1 MPSDQSSDHQ
11 IGQSVGANLRA
22 ARLAKKLTQSQLA
35 SPDFSVSYIS
45 AIERGQ
51 IHPSLRALEIL
62 ARRIGLSSAQLL
74 PGHGQNGAKETSSA
88 QTPLKSEEEVE
99 LELLE
104 AKIAIR
110 QGAVQQAIVQLLGI
124 TSKNLNPRQ
133 QIQLRYLLGWAY
145 AQSAQLQEGE
155 IVLSEALQLA
165 KDSDYYMRAQILN
178 ALGTVYASMHNYTQG
193 LQTHQSCLDLLE
205 KHQPNDPFFLA
216 QVYTNMGQ
224 HYTFLNKF
232 ELAIEMFQRALAVT
246 QELDTRQNLQST
258 YWNMFQF
265 HAASDASPEATL
277 YAYKYLQLQN
287 QHASQLLRSEIYHY
301 LGRAMLKGDA
311 EKAYAYLEN
320 ALQEESVLA
329 DPFTLASVTA
339 QMGEWFLEQNK
350 VAEAQERAEKA
361 DSLTQLFGDTIIRAE
376 TLLLCGR
383 IAYAQ
388 KRYEVGDVHF
398 VTALKML
405 ERLGKREEFSSQS
418 AHYAQLL
425 EERGA
430 TGEALVYFKQAFESR
445 DKIARY
451 PYE

>member
-1 MPSDQSSDHQ
+1 MPSDHSSNYQ

-35 SPDFSVSYIS
+35 NPDFSVSYIS

-62 ARRIGLSSAQLL
+62 ARRLGLSSAQLL
-74 PGHGQNGAKETSSA
+74 PGQNAVKETSS
-88 QTPLKSEEEVE
+88 TYIPLKSEEELE

-104 AKIAIR
+104 AQIAIR
-110 QGAVQQAIVQLLGI
+110 RGSVQQAIAQLPGFS
-124 TSKNLNPRQ
+124 SKDLKPRQ
-133 QIQLRYLLGWAY
+133 QIELRYLLGWAY
-145 AQSAQLQEGE
+145 AQSGQLQEGE
-155 IVLSEALQLA
+155 SVLSEALQLA
-165 KDSDYYMRAQILN
+165 REHDDYMSAQILN
-178 ALGTVYASMHNYTQG
+178 ALGTVYTSMHNYTQG
-193 LQTHQSCLDLLE
+193 LQMYQSCFDLLE

-216 QVYTNMGQ
+216 QIFTNMGQ
-224 HYTFLNKF
+224 IYIFLHKF
-232 ELAIEMFQRALAVT
+232 ELAIEMFQRALAAIE
-246 QELDTRQNLQST
+246 ELHTPQNLQST
-258 YWNMFQF
+258 YWNLFQR
-265 HAASDASPEATL
+265 HAASDGSLEAPL
-277 YAYKYLQLQN
+277 YLYKYSQLQN
-287 QHASQLLRSEIYHY
+287 QQSARLLWSEIYYY
-301 LGRAMLKGDA
+301 LGRAMLKGDR
-311 EKAYAYLEN
+311 EKAYEYLEH

-329 DPFTLASVTA
+329 DPLTLACVTA

-350 VAEAQERAEKA
+350 VAEAKERAEKA
-361 DSLTQLFGDTIIRAE
+361 DRLTQSSGDSIVRAE

-383 IAYAQ
+383 SAYAQ
-388 KRYEVGDVHF
+388 KHYEVGDVHF

-430 TGEALVYFKQAFESR
+430 TGEALVYFKQAFESQ
-445 DKIARY
+445 DKIVRY